1 MKNFKFILKHAAI
14 LCAVAFICTLLLV
27 LCNDLTKDKI
37 AKLQLKTEQEA
48 QSSVLTSAESFE
60 NLEKYVK
67 ELDNSTVTA
76 ALKGIGKGGKTVG
89 YCIKV
94 EPSGYG
100 GKISMMVGL
109 DTELKVS
116 GIKITSMSETP
127 GLGAKADSEWI
138 NQFKGKSGKL
148 SVVKTGKAGENE
160 INAISGATITS
171 KAVTE
176 GVNAAVDTA
185 KAISKAEEGENN
197 DK

>member
-1 MKNFKFILKHAAI
+1 MKNFKFIAKHAGI

-27 LCNDLTKDKI
+27 LCNNLTEGKI
-37 AKLQLKTEQEA
+37 AALQLKTEQEA
-48 QSSVLTSAESFE
+48 QTSVLKSAESFE
-60 NLEKYVK
+60 DMGKHLK
-67 ELDNSTVTA
+67 LIDNSTVTS
-76 ALKGIGKGGKTVG
+76 ALKGMGKDGKTVG

-109 DTELKVS
+109 DTKFQVT

-127 GLGAKADSEWI
+127 GLGAKADGEWI
-138 NQFKGKSGKL
+138 EQFKGKSGTL
-148 SVVKTGKAGENE
+148 SVVKTGKAKDSE

-176 GVNAAVDTA
+176 GVNSALDAA
-185 KAISKAEEGENN
+185 KAISKAEEGNSN